1 MEVDM
6 ETSPSYFDPEDL
18 STRERYRRYG
28 YSLKSCKHED
38 DALSDG
44 GDTTFTLFAS
54 LLDSALQ
61 GLMPIPD
68 LILQFERSCR
78 NVSESIRMKIG
89 GGQIREEEVS
99 FLVYKERSNEK
110 GNEELP
116 EDMMLSPTTSHLEA
130 CQFVVADHTAQLGLR
145 IVQWLEALASKVLDL
160 DNESPT
166 TSHLEACQFVV
177 ADHTAQ
183 LGLWIVQWLEGLAS
197 KVLDLDNEVRGS
209 HVGTYLPSSGVWRHT
224 QRALKK
230 GVSKP
235 KTVHHLDFDAPTREH
250 AEQLPD
256 DKKQDESLLEDIWS
270 LLRAG
275 RLEEACDLCRS
286 AGQPWR
292 AATLCPFGGLDL
304 CPSVEALVKNGKNR
318 TLQAIELESGIGHQ
332 WRLWKWATY
341 CVSERIA
348 EQDGGK
354 YETAVYAAQCSNL
367 KRILLICTDW
377 ESASWAMVKSWLDVQ
392 VDLELA
398 RLQPGGMDQFKTYE
412 DAIDRSHGQGD
423 TTQYMKLLLK
433 NARSSTDKLKSI
445 VHSLDYLCISFLAFM
460 NLMMGDIPHQLDVMW
475 SWISPS
481 EDEENVFRYLLV
493 EQMKGAFKE
502 KIMTVGDLI
511 LHMYAIFL
519 FSKHHEELVGIYA
532 SQLAHHR
539 CIDLFVH
546 MMELRL
552 NSSDNV
558 TVPRFSQLNYVSKI
572 IRVVIKEVVHVKYK
586 IFLSAIEN
594 LPFSAGDDS
603 KGIFEEI
610 FERVLS
616 RSREIKPGKYD
627 KSSDVAEQHR
637 LQSLQ
642 KAMVIQWL
650 CFTPPS
656 TINDAQASSAKLLL
670 RALLHRSC
678 MGRYDILGGVSRH
691 VAGESERSMSP
702 LVKPSQVETWP
713 KVFRPAPSSDP
724 IADDMEAYGSGRT
737 RGSLVRGSRRG
748 EGVEGSGMVCLKSL
762 SKTVRRQVETWP
774 KVFRPAPSSD
784 PIADDMEVDRS
795 GRTRGNLVRG
805 SRRGEGVEG
814 SGDRFGDVVEVGGR
828 PRDRGIKMI
837 LNGPQMEHDGPS
849 KILGSS
855 DLLHVGQEFNYQ
867 KPISVF
873 PRDGPFSKQYK
884 EYNGGPNRSDELSSN
899 ELGPVGYMNGAH
911 ILEEGIRAESQ
922 PLGAEVRP
930 DLIEDE
936 GQPLGE
942 EIQLGLADRVDDSV
956 EGELRLAAEVDEWVN
971 ERIEEENDAEL
982 LSQKVDEGCFEPTEV
997 LQALNIYGSGS
1008 EESSEYDSG
1017 SGCEEEDQE
1026 ESDLELINLFTE
1038 KDNVEEDETENDIIK
1053 EDEIEVS
1060 ETMDHCLGLKCS
1072 VRGRDDR
1079 GVTPDISRAMRDVPI
1094 TNPVSYNANIN
1105 AGQVNDAQEGASVMN
1120 LHRRG
1125 CVFSS
1130 LRDSEVETE
1139 RWLMELS
1146 KYASCPIEENEVP
1159 HFKHLLQVMGL
1170 PLYVERERERA
1181 RGTPHALKCGM
1192 IGVDLQ
1198 ILEFA
1203 LISMW
1208 RVPAMPISAHTL
1220 LSFLAEPLKQ
1230 PTETLLSTEDHDVSE
1245 NLREFQDWSEYYS
1258 CDATYRNWLKV
1269 ELESVEVSPLELS
1282 IEEKQRAIAA
1292 AKETLNSSFSLL
1304 LRKENP
1310 WLVLT
1315 EDRVYESV
1323 EPLFLELHAIA
1334 MLYLPSGECMCPDA
1348 TLCATLMSALY
1359 SSVSEEVVLNRQLMV
1374 CCFLLSCHMIQRD
1387 RSQMK
1392 WLMPQRIKG
1401 YASPRVKPQGVGL
1414 EAKPWV
1420 LEVCSLQ
1427 GSGIETSE
1435 VSVSIS
1441 STDNYC
1447 IEVVLRCLATDG
1459 DGLGP
1464 HELNDGGI
1472 IATVIAAG
1480 FKGELVRFQAG
1491 ITMEISR
1498 LDAWYS
1504 SKDGSLEAP
1513 ATYIVR
1519 GLCRRCC
1526 IPEVILRC
1534 MQISISLVES
1544 GNPHESHDELIELVA
1559 LPETGFLHLFSQQQ
1573 LQEFLLLER
1582 EYCIC
1587 KLELGDELPC

>member
-28 YSLKSCKHED
+28 KRHSTSSHDNSVSKFSGTRILYDGQSIERRPNAALFLEDIKQEVESFDSDQLEGTPAKTQSALWRKSLAGSRGVSEVDAAADSIRRPGSYSLKSCKHED

-78 NVSESIRMKIG
+78 NVSESIRYG
-89 GGQIREEEVS
+89 
-99 FLVYKERSNEK
+99 SNERQRIVEDKLMRQKARLLLDEAASWSLLWYLYGK

-116 EDMMLSPTTSHLEA
+116 EDLMLSPTTSHLEA

-145 IVQWLEALASKVLDL
+145 
-160 DNESPT
+160 
-166 TSHLEACQFVV
+166 
-177 ADHTAQ
+177 
-183 LGLWIVQWLEGLAS
+183 IVQWLEGLAS

-230 GVSKP
+230 GVSNP

-256 DKKQDESLLEDIWS
+256 DKKQDESLLEDVWT

-292 AATLCPFGGLDL
+292 AATVCPFGGLDL

-341 CVSERIA
+341 CVSERIV

-367 KRILLICTDW
+367 KRILPICTDW
-377 ESASWAMVKSWLDVQ
+377 ESACWAMAKSWLDVQ

-423 TTQYMKLLLK
+423 SVSPSTVGPENWPLQVLNQQPRHLPALLQKLHSSDSVHEAITQECKEQH
-433 NARSSTDKLKSI
+433 RQI
-445 VHSLDYLCISFLAFM
+445 EM
-460 NLMMGDIPHQLDVMW
+460 NLMMGDIPHLLDVIW

-481 EDEENVFRYLLV
+481 EDEENVFRPHGDPQMIRFGAHLVLVLRYLLV
-493 EQMKGAFKE
+493 EQMKDAFRE

-519 FSKHHEELVGIYA
+519 FSKHCEELVGIYA

-552 NSSDNV
+552 NSSN
-558 TVPRFSQLNYVSKI
+558 
-572 IRVVIKEVVHVKYK
+572 
-586 IFLSAIEN
+586 
-594 LPFSAGDDS
+594 
-603 KGIFEEI
+603 
-610 FERVLS
+610 
-616 RSREIKPGKYD
+616 
-627 KSSDVAEQHR
+627 
-637 LQSLQ
+637 
-642 KAMVIQWL
+642 
-650 CFTPPS
+650 
-656 TINDAQASSAKLLL
+656 
-670 RALLHRSC
+670 
-678 MGRYDILGGVSRH
+678 IL
-691 VAGESERSMSP
+691 
-702 LVKPSQVETWP
+702 
-713 KVFRPAPSSDP
+713 FR
-724 IADDMEAYGSGRT
+724 
-737 RGSLVRGSRRG
+737 
-748 EGVEGSGMVCLKSL
+748 
-762 SKTVRRQVETWP
+762 
-774 KVFRPAPSSD
+774 
-784 PIADDMEVDRS
+784 
-795 GRTRGNLVRG
+795 
-805 SRRGEGVEG
+805 
-814 SGDRFGDVVEVGGR
+814 
-828 PRDRGIKMI
+828 
-837 LNGPQMEHDGPS
+837 
-849 KILGSS
+849 
-855 DLLHVGQEFNYQ
+855 
-867 KPISVF
+867 
-873 PRDGPFSKQYK
+873 
-884 EYNGGPNRSDELSSN
+884 
-899 ELGPVGYMNGAH
+899 
-911 ILEEGIRAESQ
+911 
-922 PLGAEVRP
+922 
-930 DLIEDE
+930 
-936 GQPLGE
+936 
-942 EIQLGLADRVDDSV
+942 
-956 EGELRLAAEVDEWVN
+956 
-971 ERIEEENDAEL
+971 
-982 LSQKVDEGCFEPTEV
+982 
-997 LQALNIYGSGS
+997 
-1008 EESSEYDSG
+1008 
-1017 SGCEEEDQE
+1017 
-1026 ESDLELINLFTE
+1026 
-1038 KDNVEEDETENDIIK
+1038 
-1053 EDEIEVS
+1053 
-1060 ETMDHCLGLKCS
+1060 
-1072 VRGRDDR
+1072 
-1079 GVTPDISRAMRDVPI
+1079 
-1094 TNPVSYNANIN
+1094 
-1105 AGQVNDAQEGASVMN
+1105 
-1120 LHRRG
+1120 
-1125 CVFSS
+1125 
-1130 LRDSEVETE
+1130 
-1139 RWLMELS
+1139 
-1146 KYASCPIEENEVP
+1146 
-1159 HFKHLLQVMGL
+1159 
-1170 PLYVERERERA
+1170 
-1181 RGTPHALKCGM
+1181 
-1192 IGVDLQ
+1192 
-1198 ILEFA
+1198 EFA

-1208 RVPAMPISAHTL
+1208 RVPTMPIGAHTL

-1269 ELESVEVSPLELS
+1269 ELENVEVSPLELS
-1282 IEEKQRAIAA
+1282 VEEKQRAIAA

-1310 WLVLT
+1310 WLVPT
-1315 EDRVYESV
+1315 EDHVYESV

-1334 MLYLPSGECMCPDA
+1334 MLCLPSGECMCPDA
-1348 TLCATLMSALY
+1348 TLCATLLSALY
-1359 SSVSEEVVLNRQLMV
+1359 SSVSEEVVLNRQLM
-1374 CCFLLSCHMIQRD
+1374 
-1387 RSQMK
+1387 
-1392 WLMPQRIKG
+1392 
-1401 YASPRVKPQGVGL
+1401 
-1414 EAKPWV
+1414 
-1420 LEVCSLQ
+1420 
-1427 GSGIETSE
+1427 

-1472 IATVIAAG
+1472 LATVIAAG

-1491 ITMEISR
+1491 VTMEILR

-1504 SKDGSLEAP
+1504 SKDGSPEGP

-1534 MQISISLVES
+1534 MQVSVSLVES
-1544 GNPHESHDELIELVA
+1544 GNPLESHDELIELVA
-1559 LPETGFLHLFSQQQ
+1559 SPETGFLHLFSQQQ

-1582 EYCIC
+1582 EYWIC
-1587 KLELGDELPC
+1587 KLELGEELPC